1 MIKNNDLILASDRV
15 ILREFMEHDWAD
27 VHQYASQEIV
37 VNIKYGG
44 RIQMRILKSLFMKYW
59 KKQS

>member
-1 MIKNNDLILASDRV
+1 MIKNNDLILASDMV

-37 VNIKYGG
+37 CQYQTGG
-44 RIQMRILKSLFMKYW
+44 RILRRILKSLFMMYW